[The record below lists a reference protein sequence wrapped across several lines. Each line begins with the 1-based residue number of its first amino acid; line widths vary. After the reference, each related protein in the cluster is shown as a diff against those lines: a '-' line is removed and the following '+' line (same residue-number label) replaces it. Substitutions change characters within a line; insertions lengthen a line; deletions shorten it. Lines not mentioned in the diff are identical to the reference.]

1 MSTARI
7 GLNNGSS
14 CVKAYGID
22 RSRPAIMNDYM
33 SDYEWEQFCDEIDN
47 ALAGMNLHQT
57 FQLIAATLTL
67 VTFIV
72 TFAIAFASF
81 GTPGG
86 SPTFAIFTLP
96 LIAMNCA
103 IAIVC
108 YGRTL
113 ANKAKNE
120 MQVVCVDTS
129 TKQPRLSFHVRYEY
143 QYYSRHYDG
152 GSRMFNNGHHHH
164 GHDHTSVH
172 TTQYIEVSINQDTV
186 TIPIGAAPVFAT
198 AAPTATGVGTG
209 VTTAA
214 DRLAELDKIKYLL
227 SPSEYEEKRTQ
238 IIKEM

>member
-14 CVKAYGID
+14 CVKSYGID
-22 RSRPAIMNDYM
+22 QTRPAIMNDYI

-57 FQLIAATLTL
+57 FQMIATGLTL

-72 TFAIAFASF
+72 SFAVSYANF
-81 GTPGG
+81 GTPG
-86 SPTFAIFTLP
+86 SPSFAIFALP
-96 LIAMNCA
+96 AISIVCA

-108 YGRTL
+108 YGSTL
-113 ANKAKNE
+113 AVKAKNE
-120 MQVVCVDTS
+120 MQAACVTTTS

-143 QYYSRHYDG
+143 HYSRRYG
-152 GSRMFNNGHHHH
+152 GSSFSNDGNYGGHN
-164 GHDHTSVH
+164 HTSVH

-186 TIPIGAAPVFAT
+186 TIPIGAAPAYAAAT
-198 AAPTATGVGTG
+198 APTTTGVGTG
-209 VTTAA
+209 ATTAT
-214 DRLAELDKIKYLL
+214 DRLVELDKIKHLL